1 MRRTGARAC
10 VEHAFSSS
18 PLLTCAALRAAR
30 RARRASSRADGSTG
44 RGGSAKDG
52 AEVEASIGRD
62 ERKKRGMGRVFVAR
76 RSLGLGSHSS
86 ICRARAPPVQH
97 ARARIA
103 TRPSPSAMI
112 EVVLNDRLGKKVR
125 VKCK

>member
-10 VEHAFSSS
+10 VERAFSSS
-18 PLLTCAALRAAR
+18 PLLTCAAMRAAR

-62 ERKKRGMGRVFVAR
+62 ERKKGEWGACLSLVAHLASALTLRFVERAR
-76 RSLGLGSHSS
+76 RPSNTH
-86 ICRARAPPVQH
+86 APASPH
-97 ARARIA
+97 AYLL
-103 TRPSPSAMI
+103 PP
-112 EVVLNDRLGKKVR
+112 
-125 VKCK
+125 